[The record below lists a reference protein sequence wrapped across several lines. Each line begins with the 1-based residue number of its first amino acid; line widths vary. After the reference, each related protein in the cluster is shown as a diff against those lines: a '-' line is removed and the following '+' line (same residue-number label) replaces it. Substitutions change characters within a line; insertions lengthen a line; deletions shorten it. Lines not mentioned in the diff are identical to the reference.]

1 MGSDKGIAGDV
12 EDMMVLV
19 IDDSSVIRP
28 ILDKKIP
35 PPCHAE
41 VEIVAA
47 IDGVTEYAD
56 VGIGGTEAVGNQDLV
71 SAPGNEAGGRGN
83 SQAIGIAFA

>member
-1 MGSDKGIAGDV
+1 M
-12 EDMMVLV
+12 LV
-19 IDDSSVIRP
+19 SMSTKLATRYSATWGGKWSSRRRFDLFARRRHRDIGGH
-28 ILDKKIP
+28 D
-35 PPCHAE
+35 HN
-41 VEIVAA
+41 
-47 IDGVTEYAD
+47 AD